1 MALCNPVE
9 PSTLSMRVSSHDPK
23 ANTIA
28 RVARPKASESRDAVR
43 RSQKAADLSSSLVR
57 RLLTLNCVY
66 AVSVLVSTLY
76 LSWCLRCICLGVY
89 AVPSFFGSH
98 RGTRSGGGEERWYTI
113 PQPCPC
119 PCVLPVGE
127 PQDPVTLSRCG
138 IMRER
143 WSCGPSMVGR
153 LPVLASTSQYSL
165 QVQLHAFVAN
175 SCV

>member
-76 LSWCLRCICLGVY
+76 LAFSGLTAGPGLG
-89 AVPSFFGSH
+89 AVRSVGIPYRNHVHVHVCCPWANH
-98 RGTRSGGGEERWYTI
+98 RTR
-113 PQPCPC
+113 
-119 PCVLPVGE
+119 
-127 PQDPVTLSRCG
+127 
-138 IMRER
+138 
-143 WSCGPSMVGR
+143 
-153 LPVLASTSQYSL
+153 
-165 QVQLHAFVAN
+165 
-175 SCV
+175 